1 MTKEELKEFLKE
13 NLKLGLYKK
22 YVDNDDVKITLSL
35 QLGDDVISEQS
46 FWTKE

>member
-13 NLKLGLYKK
+13 NLKLKPDKEYF
-22 YVDNDDVKITLSL
+22 DNDDVRVTISL
-35 QLGDDVISEQS
+35 KLGDDVISENS

>member
-13 NLKLGLYKK
+13 NLKLDIDKK
-22 YVDNDDVKITLSL
+22 YYDNDDVMVTLSL
-35 QLGDDVISEQS
+35 QLGHDVISENS

>member
-22 YVDNDDVKITLSL
+22 YVYNDDVKITLSL

>member
-13 NLKLGLYKK
+13 NLKLELDKEYF
-22 YVDNDDVKITLSL
+22 DNDDVRVTISL
-35 QLGDDVISEQS
+35 KLGDDVISENS